1 MSPYYDDDEA
11 ELVFYLGYSTG
22 PCTIMIDNVSLTVA
36 NYSAFVA
43 PPAPE
48 MVWNGDFSRAQNFW
62 WYWSSSPTT
71 VPDFSGGVFTLVNPN
86 PGIKR
91 TNMCIKS
98 IDAKIVYAGTTYTIS
113 LIGHSSIANESIIV
127 ALSENGDDIND
138 DGVLFTNLYTMPI
151 LLTLIDQRYS
161 ISFTNAY
168 NSSNV
173 SLNIF
178 FTDTEGDI
186 FIDDVSMKPE

>member
-1 MSPYYDDDEA
+1 
-11 ELVFYLGYSTG
+11 
-22 PCTIMIDNVSLTVA
+22 
-36 NYSAFVA
+36 
-43 PPAPE
+43 
-48 MVWNGDFSRAQNFW
+48 
-62 WYWSSSPTT
+62 
-71 VPDFSGGVFTLVNPN
+71 
-86 PGIKR
+86 
-91 TNMCIKS
+91 MCIKS